1 MAGKVKDAA
10 PAVVKEKEQSFAD
23 FEYIKDI
30 EMEEPVI
37 LKGELPWGPGNID
50 KLGKLVKGVPSKLSK
65 GTGKEYKIKNIKTI
79 RL

>member
-30 EMEEPVI
+30 EMASFATTTF
-37 LKGELPWGPGNID
+37 LRLRHSLPPF
-50 KLGKLVKGVPSKLSK
+50 
-65 GTGKEYKIKNIKTI
+65 KINLT
-79 RL
+79 L